1 MKRKHRGT
9 RYFYI
14 VTYFAMI
21 LVTVIVTV
29 GFLRVYLRTDPRT
42 SRKETYDR
50 YYVLITDDKDSA
62 FWQSVYKGASDY
74 GLNHNVYVENLGEG
88 ISNDYTKSE
97 LMRMAIASK
106 VDGIILNA
114 DESEEMEQLISE
126 AMDASI
132 PVVTVNNDCSI
143 SRRISYVEVGN
154 YNLSKEYS
162 KQIMEIAGNMI
173 TEEGQ
178 TVNVAVIVNSVP
190 SSGQSI
196 ISAGIQESIE
206 NSVDFSNLI
215 SLDLVTVDESN
226 SFAVEES
233 IRDLFLQENLP
244 DIIVC
249 LNELDTTCVYQA
261 VVDFNKVGQVHILGY
276 YDSTTILQG
285 IDREIIDSTIKIDTI
300 EMGEYAVEAL
310 LSYERV
316 GFVNQYNT
324 VDIILINST
333 NIKEHYSE
341 GTNETQVQ

>member
-14 VTYFAMI
+14 VTYIAMI

-29 GFLRVYLRTDPRT
+29 GFLRVYLRTDPRS
-42 SRKETYDR
+42 SRNETYDK
-50 YYVLITDDKDSA
+50 YYVLVTDDRESA

-74 GLNHNVYVENLGEG
+74 GLNH
-88 ISNDYTKSE
+88 KAE

-132 PVVTVNNDCSI
+132 PVVTVNNDCSN

-178 TVNVAVIVNSVP
+178 MVKVAVIVNSVP

-206 NSVDFSNLI
+206 NSVDLSNLI

-233 IRDLFLQENLP
+233 IRDLFMQESLP

-285 IDREIIDSTIKIDTI
+285 IDREIIDSTIKIDTV
-300 EMGEYAVEAL
+300 EMGELAVEAL

-324 VDIILINST
+324 VDIILINNT
-333 NIKEHYSE
+333 NIREYYTE
-341 GTNETQVQ
+341 GSNETQVQ